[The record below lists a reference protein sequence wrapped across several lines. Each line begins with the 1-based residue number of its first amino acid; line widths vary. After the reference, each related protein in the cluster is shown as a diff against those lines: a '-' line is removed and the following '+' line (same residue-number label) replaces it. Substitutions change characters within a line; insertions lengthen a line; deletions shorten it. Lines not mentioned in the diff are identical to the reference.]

1 MKQSLLD
8 RLTSQPDALTHL
20 LGGLPDNQLAQRPLT
35 DKWSIQENIAH
46 LGRYQEIFLTR
57 IQEIIKGDQPVFGRY
72 VAEED
77 PGFSEW
83 LSLSWTDLME
93 RFLGER
99 AMLNAFLSILHQEQ
113 LTQTGSHPL
122 FGSMSV
128 EGWTEFFLLHEA
140 HHFFTILKVG
150 GLLRATPQSAV
161 SL

>member
-1 MKQSLLD
+1 
-8 RLTSQPDALTHL
+8 
-20 LGGLPDNQLAQRPLT
+20 
-35 DKWSIQENIAH
+35 
-46 LGRYQEIFLTR
+46 
-57 IQEIIKGDQPVFGRY
+57 
-72 VAEED
+72 
-77 PGFSEW
+77 
-83 LSLSWTDLME
+83 
-93 RFLGER
+93 
-99 AMLNAFLSILHQEQ
+99 MLNAFLSILHQEQ

>member
-8 RLTSQPDALTHL
+8 RLTGQPDALPHL
-20 LGGLPDNQLAQRPLT
+20 LNGFSDTQLAQRSLP

-57 IQEIIKGDQPVFGRY
+57 IQQIIKGDQPVFGRY

-83 LSLSWTDLME
+83 LSLSWTELME
-93 RFLGER
+93 RFTGER
-99 AMLNAFLSILHQEQ
+99 ATLNAFLSILHEEQ
-113 LTQTGSHPL
+113 LAHTGSHPL
-122 FGSMSV
+122 FGVMAV

-140 HHFFTILKVG
+140 HHLFTILKAG
-150 GLLRATPQSAV
+150 GLLRRDTQPTV
-161 SL
+161 S